1 MVQKSDRK
9 LRLELYTN
17 GSSSHLFETSNGMGV
32 FYPNDGTPGNMDD
45 AKFVFAL
52 QSKVPEKIQNY
63 TRSPEKKT
71 DA

>member
-52 QSKVPEKIQNY
+52 VK
-63 TRSPEKKT
+63 SP
-71 DA
+71 